1 MIYSLKSVNSENE
14 REMLES
20 SARSPTNA
28 HGINKLDAHSVFNHN
43 GEHASGAAMNTQLP
57 ANTFRQAIRE
67 GRPQIGLWCSLC
79 SNIVAEVIAGAG
91 FDWILIDTEHAP
103 NELPIVLSQLQ
114 ALIGGTAVP
123 VVRPAWND
131 TVLMKRLLD
140 IGVQNFLIPYVQT
153 ADEARAAV
161 AATRYPPQGVR
172 GVAVTHRANRYG
184 RVKDYYKRCGD
195 EICVVV
201 QIETRLALQNI
212 EAIAA
217 VEGVDGLFIG
227 PSDLAAA
234 FGHVGE
240 PAHPE
245 VRAAIEEALKR
256 IRKTGKAPGILA
268 PIEADARHWLSLGC
282 VVLAVGSDVGL
293 LARQSEELAAKFKK

>member
-1 MIYSLKSVNSENE
+1 MTNPDL
-14 REMLES
+14 
-20 SARSPTNA
+20 PTNHFKRA
-28 HGINKLDAHSVFNHN
+28 VAEGQ
-43 GEHASGAAMNTQLP
+43 TQL
-57 ANTFRQAIRE
+57 
-67 GRPQIGLWCSLC
+67 GLWCSLC
-79 SNIVAEVIAGAG
+79 SNIAAEIISGAG

-103 NELPIVLSQLQ
+103 NELPIVFSQLQ
-114 ALIGGTAVP
+114 ALVGGTAAP

-131 TVLMKRLLD
+131 LILIKRLLD

-153 ADEARAAV
+153 AEEARAAV
-161 AATRYPPQGVR
+161 AATRYPPQGIR

-184 RVKDYYKRCGD
+184 RVKDYFKRAND
-195 EICVVV
+195 EICVLV
-201 QIETRLALQNI
+201 QIETATALQNL

-234 FGHVGE
+234 LGHLGDNGH
-240 PAHPE
+240 PA
-245 VRAAIEEALKR
+245 VRAAIEDAFKR

-268 PIEADARHWLSLGC
+268 PLEADARHWLSLGC
-282 VVLAVGSDVGL
+282 VVLAVGSDAGL

>member
-1 MIYSLKSVNSENE
+1 
-14 REMLES
+14 
-20 SARSPTNA
+20 
-28 HGINKLDAHSVFNHN
+28 
-43 GEHASGAAMNTQLP
+43 
-57 ANTFRQAIRE
+57 
-67 GRPQIGLWCSLC
+67 
-79 SNIVAEVIAGAG
+79 VIAGAG
-91 FDWILIDTEHAP
+91 FDWILVDTEHAP
-103 NELPIVLSQLQ
+103 NELPMVLSQLQ
-114 ALIGGTAVP
+114 ALIGGTAAP

-131 TVLMKRLLD
+131 MVLMKRLLD
-140 IGVQNFLIPYVQT
+140 IGVQNLLIPYVQT
-153 ADEARAAV
+153 PEEARAAV

-184 RVKDYYKRCGD
+184 RVKDYHKRCAD
-195 EICVVV
+195 ELCVLV

-234 FGHVGE
+234 LGHLGDSG
-240 PAHPE
+240 HSE
-245 VRAAIEEALKR
+245 VRAAIEDALKR
-256 IRKTGKAPGILA
+256 IRKAGKAPGILA
-268 PIEADARHWLSLGC
+268 PVEADARHWLSSGC